1 MIKIV
6 IDSTSYLPEEILQ
19 QHDIRV
25 VPLNVHFG
33 AERVFRE
40 GVDLDP
46 AAFYQLLAAAPA
58 LPTTSQP
65 SPGQFREVF
74 TELSAAGHQVLCI
87 VISSRLSGTYQSAVE
102 AQRLLP
108 EATIV
113 VNDSYSV
120 AGGLGLM
127 ALTAAEMAAGGHTM
141 EEIVARVEQMKQDMR
156 VYFVVDTLEYLQKG
170 GRIGTA
176 AALIGT
182 LLQVKPILAL
192 REGIV
197 QPLDKVRNK
206 RKALRQLLEDFES
219 QVVPGQPVDCMLMH
233 AQAPDE
239 ARDLGLE
246 MQKRLRCERMITVE
260 VGAVVG
266 THAGPGLVG
275 GAICPVAWPVKLSP
289 TIEEH
294 AVRQASQ

>member
-108 EATIV
+108 EAAIV

-141 EEIVARVEQMKQDMR
+141 EQIVARVEQMKQDMR

-176 AALIGT
+176 AALVGT

-219 QVVPGQPVDCMLMH
+219 QVAPGQPVDCVLMH
-233 AQAPDE
+233 AQSPDE

-266 THAGPGLVG
+266 THTGPGLVG
-275 GAICPVAWPVKLSP
+275 GAICVRGSP
-289 TIEEH
+289 GRST
-294 AVRQASQ
+294 